1 MSKVINN
8 WEYPPLTTVTDN
20 EGSPYS
26 ILASDVM
33 QNNTSKLSL
42 ALGFDVLDNPV
53 VGDLKTMSNLLI
65 TGKEESG
72 KTHMVYTL
80 ISSLLFRNSPSE
92 LRLIIMDPSK
102 VESTAF
108 NGIPHLLAPVITEPE
123 KAISALR
130 WTLMEIDRRYKKFVA
145 VGARNV
151 EGYNEMAGFQDF
163 PYIVLF
169 VDDYSE
175 IQFFSP
181 VEVNDSM
188 KRILEHGKEAGVY
201 VVISTAKPDKNL
213 IDDIQSKISF
223 TPEPLLAPYDFL
235 LTQNKEAFPI
245 CLHSAFTSDS
255 DLNRLIYFVKNQES
269 NIPGTDEVTS
279 VSKFGVVLIPGLD
292 GEPDPL
298 FKNAVRE
305 ICQYDRASASLLQRR
320 LSIGYARA
328 ARLIDQLETAGVLGP
343 TEGSKPREVLVQD
356 AEAFLEKHAKGI

>member
-1 MSKVINN
+1 MNKVINN
-8 WEYPPLTTVTDN
+8 WEYPPLTVITDN

-26 ILASDVM
+26 ILASEVM
-33 QNNTSKLSL
+33 QNSTSKLSV
-42 ALGFDVLDNPV
+42 ALGFDVMGNPT
-53 VGDLKTMSNLLI
+53 VGDIKTMSNLLI
-65 TGKEESG
+65 TGREESG
-72 KTHMVYTL
+72 KTRMVITL
-80 ISSLLFRNSPSE
+80 ISSLLFKNSPGE
-92 LRLIIMDPSK
+92 LKLIIIDPSK
-102 VESTAF
+102 VELTGF
-108 NGIPHLLAPVITEPE
+108 NSIPHLLAPVITEPE
-123 KAISALR
+123 KAVSALR
-130 WTLMEIDRRYKKFVA
+130 WTLSEIDRRYKMFVA
-145 VGARNV
+145 AGARNI
-151 EGYNEMAGFQDF
+151 EGYNEMAGFQEF

-169 VDDYSE
+169 IDDYSE

-181 VEVNDSM
+181 VEINDPM

-201 VVISTAKPDKNL
+201 TVLSTAKPDKYL
-213 IDDIQSKISF
+213 INDVQSRIAF
-223 TPEPLLAPYDFL
+223 TPEPFLAPYDFL
-235 LTQNKEAFPI
+235 LTQNKEVFPI

-279 VSKFGVVLIPGLD
+279 VIKPDVISIPGLNGD
-292 GEPDPL
+292 PDPL
-298 FKNAVRE
+298 FEKAARE